1 MPANPRI
8 GRWEVGADGEAT
20 LIASHCRAC
29 GETSFPERSYC
40 PKCRSQELEETRLAG
55 PATLYSY
62 TVVHQVPTGFDA
74 PLVVGYVK
82 LPGDVIVLGP
92 IDAPVDAL
100 AKGMHLAVREG
111 KTSTSPDGTPFVSYR
126 FVAIGAGVSAHA

>member
-1 MPANPRI
+1 MSAIPRI
-8 GRWEVGADGEAT
+8 GRWEVGADGETT

-29 GETSFPERSYC
+29 GETSFPERAYC
-40 PKCRSQELEETRLAG
+40 PKCRSQELEEARLVG

-62 TVVHQVPTGFDA
+62 TVVHQVPTGFEA

-92 IDAPVDAL
+92 IDAPVEAL
-100 AKGMHLAVREG
+100 AKGLRLAVREG
-111 KTSTSPDGTPFVSYR
+111 TTSTNDDGTPFVSYR
-126 FVAIGAGVSAHA
+126 FVALEAGINANA